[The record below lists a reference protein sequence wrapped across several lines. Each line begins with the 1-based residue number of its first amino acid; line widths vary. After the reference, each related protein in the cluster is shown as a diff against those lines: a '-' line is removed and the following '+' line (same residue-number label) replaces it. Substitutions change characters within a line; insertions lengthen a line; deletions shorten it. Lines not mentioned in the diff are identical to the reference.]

1 MSEDEFHD
9 CSEVLEQLYAFH
21 DHELSDEEADHIREH
36 LMACEPCLDSFQ
48 VEEALRLLI
57 RKSCH
62 SQAVASAN
70 LRVRVQ
76 ASISQTVV
84 ISDDE

>member
-1 MSEDEFHD
+1 MSEQEMHD
-9 CSEVLEQLYAFH
+9 CSDVLEQLYAFH

-57 RKSCH
+57 RKSCD
-62 SQAVASAN
+62 SEAVASAN

-76 ASISQTVV
+76 TTFTQTVV
-84 ISDDE
+84 VTDAD

>member
-1 MSEDEFHD
+1 
-9 CSEVLEQLYAFH
+9 
-21 DHELSDEEADHIREH
+21 
-36 LMACEPCLDSFQ
+36 MACEPCLDSFQ

-62 SQAVASAN
+62 SEAVVSAN

-76 ASISQTVV
+76 TTISQTVV
-84 ISDDE
+84 VETD